1 MYPIC
6 VGRTIPHGL
15 TIYGMFPAG
24 TLSLC
29 TAENILDFYREAP
42 MRSMQKIGHL
52 IYKAGF
58 ETVRFLT
65 LLLAGILT
73 LCSLLWGYYAEDM
86 TTQESIAHREPILLH
101 LAGLAV
107 LLFLLFLAL
116 RLCRPT
122 GRRKTFLLAV
132 AMSWICLWGLFLV
145 FCGRSIP
152 AADSASVYTI
162 AQALASGHTGVIHP
176 TDSYLSYYPQQVGL
190 VAFYEIIIRLWNLLP
205 IPFAAHY
212 ILQCVNVGMACA
224 AVYFQYKTTC
234 LLSRDSDSAA
244 ICYLFLAML
253 NAPLLFYTS
262 FVYGEIPSFAFL
274 SGGLYLLLRFFLAQ
288 DLSAMQKRL
297 DLGGSLVML
306 VLGVALRKNT
316 LIVIIA
322 AIIVVLWEYLRT
334 HKHSLLLYAL
344 LLSLSSA
351 AVLPAIQRTYEHRA
365 GNVLSSGVPAISY
378 VAMGMQ
384 VSSRGNGWYN
394 GFNFNTYEGSH
405 LDTAVTAQKS
415 REAIRTSLSAFSTD
429 PGYALRFYEGKF
441 LSQWTDGSYFCRQAT
456 LAHGDARREIVESLY
471 TGKLAAPFIHYCNI
485 YQLLVYGGSLTCLLV
500 LRRRQRPRG
509 KAPVNIPAEAPL
521 SAPAS
526 AADPAAASAVTPAAA
541 PAAGLPFYVGMIAV
555 LGGFLFHMVW
565 EANSR
570 YIFPYFLLMLPYAA
584 LGLDNFFKIIQRRKG

>member
-1 MYPIC
+1 
-6 VGRTIPHGL
+6 
-15 TIYGMFPAG
+15 
-24 TLSLC
+24 
-29 TAENILDFYREAP
+29 

-58 ETVRFLT
+58 ETVRFLS
-65 LLLAGILT
+65 LLLVGILT
-73 LCSLLWGYYAEDM
+73 LCSLLWGYYAEDL
-86 TTQESIAHREPILLH
+86 TIQESIAHREPILLH

-107 LLFLLFLAL
+107 LLLLLFLAL
-116 RLCRPT
+116 RFCRPT
-122 GRRKTFLLAV
+122 GGRRSFLLAV
-132 AMSWICLWGLFLV
+132 TMGWICLWGLFLV

-224 AVYFQYKTTC
+224 IVYFQYKITY
-234 LLSRDSDSAA
+234 LLSHNNDRAA
-244 ICYLFLAML
+244 GCYLFLAML

-274 SGGLYLLLRFFLAQ
+274 SGGLYLLLKYFPAQ
-288 DLSAMQKRL
+288 DPDASQKRL
-297 DLGGSLVML
+297 VLAGSLVLL

-322 AIIVVLWEYLRT
+322 VVIVVLWEFLRT
-334 HKHSLLLYAL
+334 HKRCLLLYAL

-351 AVLPAIQRTYEHRA
+351 AVLPAIQRVYEHRA

-415 REAIRTSLSAFSTD
+415 REAIQSSLFAFRTD

-456 LAHGDARREIVESLY
+456 LAHGDARREIVEAVY

-485 YQLLVYGGSLTCLLV
+485 YQLLVYGGSLICLLV
-500 LRRRQRPRG
+500 LRRRPKQG
-509 KAPVNIPAEAPL
+509 GYAAE
-521 SAPAS
+521 
-526 AADPAAASAVTPAAA
+526 
-541 PAAGLPFYVGMIAV
+541 LPFYVGMIAV

-570 YIFPYFLLMLPYAA
+570 YIFPYFLLLLPYASQ
-584 LGLDNFFKIIQRRKG
+584 GLDAFYKRIQNAKDNRKIHEKTI